1 MSVKAKKSI
10 KTSKQD
16 TLFYAVI
23 YAVILLILIILLW
36 PLIFIVSSSLSS
48 KEAVMAGRVFLLPV
62 NFSLEGY
69 KAVFQTNEVL
79 IGFRNTVLYT
89 LFGTMLNVALT
100 LIAAYP
106 LSRKDLPYRR
116 MWSFIFTF
124 TMIFSGG
131 MIPTYMVVNKL
142 GLMNS
147 LLAMILQR
155 QQPWSTNRKMRKIL
169 PSPLA
174 MILPTAM
181 SVYNLMIARTFMEN
195 SIPSELLEAARVDGC
210 DDIAYFWKILLPL
223 SKPVIAVIT
232 LYYAVAHW
240 NSYFNAFL
248 YITDAK
254 LNPLQIVLR
263 NILLAN
269 QIDTAM
275 TTDFDTM
282 TSKQGLA
289 DVLKYSLIVVSTLPV
304 MIMYP
309 FVQKHFTKGVMIG
322 AVKG

>member
-36 PLIFIVSSSLSS
+36 PRIFIVSSSLSS

-142 GLMNS
+142 GLMN
-147 LLAMILQR
+147 
-155 QQPWSTNRKMRKIL
+155 
-169 PSPLA
+169 SPLA

-309 FVQKHFTKGVMIG
+309 FVQKYFTKGVMIG

>member
-1 MSVKAKKSI
+1 MSVKAKKNI

-16 TLFYAVI
+16 VLFYAVI
-23 YAVILLILIILLW
+23 YAIILIILIILMW
-36 PLIFIVSSSLSS
+36 PLVFIVSSSFSS

-62 NFSLEGY
+62 DFSLEGY

-116 MWSFIFTF
+116 FWSFIFTF

-131 MIPTYMVVNKL
+131 MIPTYIVVNKL
-142 GLMNS
+142 GLMN
-147 LLAMILQR
+147 
-155 QQPWSTNRKMRKIL
+155 
-169 PSPLA
+169 SPLA

-195 SIPSELLEAARVDGC
+195 SIPGELLEATRVDGC
-210 DDIAYFWKILLPL
+210 DDMGYFWKILLPL

-248 YITDAK
+248 YITDSK
-254 LNPLQIVLR
+254 LYPLQLVLR

>member
-1 MSVKAKKSI
+1 MSGKGKKSI

-16 TLFYAVI
+16 TFVYSGN

-142 GLMNS
+142 GLMN
-147 LLAMILQR
+147 
-155 QQPWSTNRKMRKIL
+155 
-169 PSPLA
+169 SPLA

-309 FVQKHFTKGVMIG
+309 FVQKYFTKGVMIG

>member
-147 LLAMILQR
+147 
-155 QQPWSTNRKMRKIL
+155 
-169 PSPLA
+169 PLA
-174 MILPTAM
+174 MILHTAM

-309 FVQKHFTKGVMIG
+309 FVQKYFTKGVMIG

>member
-142 GLMNS
+142 GLM
-147 LLAMILQR
+147 
-155 QQPWSTNRKMRKIL
+155 K
-169 PSPLA
+169 SPLA

-309 FVQKHFTKGVMIG
+309 FVQKYFTKGVMIG

>member
-116 MWSFIFTF
+116 MWSL
-124 TMIFSGG
+124 FSH
-131 MIPTYMVVNKL
+131 
-142 GLMNS
+142 
-147 LLAMILQR
+147 LQ
-155 QQPWSTNRKMRKIL
+155 
-169 PSPLA
+169 
-174 MILPTAM
+174 
-181 SVYNLMIARTFMEN
+181 
-195 SIPSELLEAARVDGC
+195 
-210 DDIAYFWKILLPL
+210 
-223 SKPVIAVIT
+223 
-232 LYYAVAHW
+232 
-240 NSYFNAFL
+240 
-248 YITDAK
+248 
-254 LNPLQIVLR
+254 
-263 NILLAN
+263 
-269 QIDTAM
+269 
-275 TTDFDTM
+275 
-282 TSKQGLA
+282 
-289 DVLKYSLIVVSTLPV
+289 
-304 MIMYP
+304 
-309 FVQKHFTKGVMIG
+309 
-322 AVKG
+322 

>member
-106 LSRKDLPYRR
+106 LSR
-116 MWSFIFTF
+116 
-124 TMIFSGG
+124 
-131 MIPTYMVVNKL
+131 
-142 GLMNS
+142 
-147 LLAMILQR
+147 
-155 QQPWSTNRKMRKIL
+155 
-169 PSPLA
+169 
-174 MILPTAM
+174 
-181 SVYNLMIARTFMEN
+181 
-195 SIPSELLEAARVDGC
+195 
-210 DDIAYFWKILLPL
+210 
-223 SKPVIAVIT
+223 
-232 LYYAVAHW
+232 
-240 NSYFNAFL
+240 
-248 YITDAK
+248 
-254 LNPLQIVLR
+254 
-263 NILLAN
+263 
-269 QIDTAM
+269 
-275 TTDFDTM
+275 
-282 TSKQGLA
+282 
-289 DVLKYSLIVVSTLPV
+289 
-304 MIMYP
+304 
-309 FVQKHFTKGVMIG
+309 
-322 AVKG
+322 

>member
-147 LLAMILQR
+147 
-155 QQPWSTNRKMRKIL
+155 
-169 PSPLA
+169 PLA

-195 SIPSELLEAARVDGC
+195 SIPSELLEEARVDGC

-269 QIDTAM
+269 QIDTVM

-309 FVQKHFTKGVMIG
+309 FVQKYFTKGVMIG

>member
-1 MSVKAKKSI
+1 MSVKAKNSI

-16 TLFYAVI
+16 ALFYAVI

-62 NFSLEGY
+62 DFSLEGY

-147 LLAMILQR
+147 
-155 QQPWSTNRKMRKIL
+155 
-169 PSPLA
+169 PLA

-195 SIPSELLEAARVDGC
+195 SIPGELLEAARVDGC

-248 YITDAK
+248 YITDSK

>member
-16 TLFYAVI
+16 VLFYAVV
-23 YAVILLILIILLW
+23 YAVILLVLIILLW

-62 NFSLEGY
+62 DFSLEGY

-116 MWSFIFTF
+116 VWSFIFTF

-147 LLAMILQR
+147 
-155 QQPWSTNRKMRKIL
+155 
-169 PSPLA
+169 PLA

-195 SIPSELLEAARVDGC
+195 SIPGELLEAARVDGC

-248 YITDAK
+248 YITDSK

>member
-48 KEAVMAGRVFLLPV
+48 KEAVMAVRVFLLPV
-62 NFSLEGY
+62 SLEGY

-124 TMIFSGG
+124 TMIF
-131 MIPTYMVVNKL
+131 
-142 GLMNS
+142 
-147 LLAMILQR
+147 
-155 QQPWSTNRKMRKIL
+155 
-169 PSPLA
+169 
-174 MILPTAM
+174 
-181 SVYNLMIARTFMEN
+181 
-195 SIPSELLEAARVDGC
+195 
-210 DDIAYFWKILLPL
+210 
-223 SKPVIAVIT
+223 
-232 LYYAVAHW
+232 
-240 NSYFNAFL
+240 
-248 YITDAK
+248 
-254 LNPLQIVLR
+254 
-263 NILLAN
+263 
-269 QIDTAM
+269 
-275 TTDFDTM
+275 
-282 TSKQGLA
+282 
-289 DVLKYSLIVVSTLPV
+289 
-304 MIMYP
+304 
-309 FVQKHFTKGVMIG
+309 
-322 AVKG
+322 

>member
-147 LLAMILQR
+147 
-155 QQPWSTNRKMRKIL
+155 
-169 PSPLA
+169 PLA

-240 NSYFNAFL
+240 NSLF
-248 YITDAK
+248 
-254 LNPLQIVLR
+254 
-263 NILLAN
+263 
-269 QIDTAM
+269 
-275 TTDFDTM
+275 
-282 TSKQGLA
+282 
-289 DVLKYSLIVVSTLPV
+289 
-304 MIMYP
+304 
-309 FVQKHFTKGVMIG
+309 
-322 AVKG
+322 

>member
-23 YAVILLILIILLW
+23 NAVILLILIILLW

-147 LLAMILQR
+147 
-155 QQPWSTNRKMRKIL
+155 
-169 PSPLA
+169 PLA

-210 DDIAYFWKILLPL
+210 DDIAYFWKIMLPL

-248 YITDAK
+248 YITDSK

>member
-16 TLFYAVI
+16 TLFYAVT

-142 GLMNS
+142 GLMN
-147 LLAMILQR
+147 
-155 QQPWSTNRKMRKIL
+155 
-169 PSPLA
+169 SPLA

-309 FVQKHFTKGVMIG
+309 FVQKYFTKGVMIG

>member
-147 LLAMILQR
+147 
-155 QQPWSTNRKMRKIL
+155 
-169 PSPLA
+169 PLA
-174 MILPTAM
+174 MILPTVM

-309 FVQKHFTKGVMIG
+309 FVQKYFTKGVMIG